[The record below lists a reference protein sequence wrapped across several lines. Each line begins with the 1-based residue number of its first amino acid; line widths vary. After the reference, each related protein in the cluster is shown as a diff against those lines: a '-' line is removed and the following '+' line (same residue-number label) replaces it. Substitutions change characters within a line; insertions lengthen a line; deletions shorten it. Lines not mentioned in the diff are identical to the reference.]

1 MQTGVRILFQ
11 TMAGRR
17 FASLASALALA
28 PLGLAGCAAIN
39 GMQEPLTAD
48 QAATI
53 RLVCPTQEQR
63 AASDAMADGVGKR
76 TYRDGVVAD
85 CVKMIDGK
93 YADFKMRLHKDA
105 AISNLSTDL
114 LALGLSGAAAL
125 TTGATANQFAEGA
138 TVVTG
143 ARTAINKD
151 VFYEQTL
158 PAVEAAMDANRS
170 KILASII
177 NAEKSDPDGKSYTL
191 AAAGID
197 LDSYEQAG
205 NIYTAIAGLTQTAS
219 NTAQQ
224 AAATVTVA
232 QEQPYYVAKIVA
244 PDIFPRLLRVT
255 KAIRSIPAG
264 PPGQPLLDSI
274 AKALAVPIQPGA
286 SFVTERADILNA
298 INQRIHTSSD
308 PATDM
313 TKIEQQVSAFITLP

>member
-1 MQTGVRILFQ
+1 LLQSPLMWVL
-11 TMAGRR
+11 M
-17 FASLASALALA
+17 LA

-39 GMQEPLTAD
+39 GMQEPLTAND
-48 QAATI
+48 AATI
-53 RLVCPTQEQR
+53 QVVCPTPAQR
-63 AASDAMADGVGKR
+63 ATFDGMADGVAKR
-76 TYRDGVVAD
+76 NYRDGVIGD

-114 LALGLSGAAAL
+114 LALGLGGAASL

-170 KILASII
+170 KTLASII
-177 NAEKSDPDGKSYTL
+177 NSEKSDPDGKTYTL

-219 NTAQQ
+219 NTAQA

-232 QEQPYYVAKIVA
+232 QEQPYVAKIVA

-255 KAIRSIPAG
+255 KAIRSIPAAA
-264 PPGQPLLDSI
+264 GQPLLDSI
-274 AKALAVPIQPGA
+274 AKALGVAVQPGA

-298 INQRIHTSSD
+298 INQKIHTSSD

-313 TKIEQQVSAFITLP
+313 TTIEQQISPIITLP

>member
-1 MQTGVRILFQ
+1 MQTGLRIPFE
-11 TMAGRR
+11 MMGARR
-17 FASLASALALA
+17 AACLASVLMLA

-39 GMQEPLTAD
+39 GMQEPLTANE
-48 QAATI
+48 AATI
-53 RLVCPTQEQR
+53 QVVCPTPAQR
-63 AASDAMADGVGKR
+63 ATFDGMADGVAKR
-76 TYRDGVVAD
+76 NYRDGVVGD

-105 AISNLSTDL
+105 VISNLSTDL
-114 LALGLSGAAAL
+114 LALGLSGAASL

-170 KILASII
+170 KIMASII
-177 NAEKSDPDGKSYTL
+177 NSEKSDPDGKSYTL

-219 NTAQQ
+219 NTAQA

-232 QEQPYYVAKIVA
+232 QEKPYLASIVT
-244 PDIFPRLLRVT
+244 PDVQTILVRIG
-255 KAIRSIPAG
+255 KAIRAIPNDTTGKPILDNIAKVLG
-264 PPGQPLLDSI
+264 VPVQPGQTFVSERAAVIDSI
-274 AKALAVPIQPGA
+274 
-286 SFVTERADILNA
+286 
-298 INQRIHTSSD
+298 NQKVHTSTN
-308 PATDM
+308 PALDVAT
-313 TKIEQQVSAFITLP
+313 IQQQVSTYISIP

>member
-1 MQTGVRILFQ
+1 MMGARHATCL
-11 TMAGRR
+11 
-17 FASLASALALA
+17 ASLLMLA
-28 PLGLAGCAAIN
+28 PLGLGGCAAIN
-39 GMQEPLTAD
+39 GMQEPLTAND
-48 QAATI
+48 AATI
-53 RLVCPTQEQR
+53 QVVCPTPAQR
-63 AASDAMADGVGKR
+63 ATSDAMPDGVGKR
-76 TYRDGVVAD
+76 NYRDGVIAD

-105 AISNLSTDL
+105 VISNLSTDL
-114 LALGLSGAAAL
+114 LALGLSGAASL

-177 NAEKSDPDGKSYTL
+177 NSEKSDPDGKSYTL

-219 NTAQQ
+219 NTAQA

-232 QEQPYYVAKIVA
+232 QEKPYLASIVT
-244 PDIFPRLLRVT
+244 PDVQTILVRIG
-255 KAIRSIPAG
+255 KAIRAIPNDTTGKPILDNIAKVLG
-264 PPGQPLLDSI
+264 VPVQPGQSFVSERAAVIDSI
-274 AKALAVPIQPGA
+274 
-286 SFVTERADILNA
+286 
-298 INQRIHTSSD
+298 NQKVHTSTN
-308 PATDM
+308 PALDVAV
-313 TKIEQQVSAFITLP
+313 IQQQVSTYISIP

>member
-76 TYRDGVVAD
+76 NYRDGVVAD

-114 LALGLSGAAAL
+114 LALGLSGAASL
-125 TTGATANQFAEGA
+125 TTGVTANQFAEGA

-170 KILASII
+170 KVLASII

-205 NIYTAIAGLTQTAS
+205 NIYTAIAGLTQTATT
-219 NTAQQ
+219 TAQN
-224 AAATVTVA
+224 AATDVATA
-232 QEQPYYVAKIVA
+232 QELPYVAKIVA

-274 AKALAVPIQPGA
+274 AKALGVPIQPGA
-286 SFVTERADILNA
+286 SFVAERAAVLDA
-298 INQRIHTSSD
+298 INRTIHTSSD